1 VDAGLRCPQDISVV
15 GFDDITSAAYHTPS
29 LTTIRQPLRRMGEM
43 AAQLLL
49 KRIQNPKEAYPDTV
63 MFEPELMVRETTAPL
78 RHKPTSKK
86 SRLH

>member
-1 VDAGLRCPQDISVV
+1 VV

-29 LTTIRQPLRRMGEM
+29 LTTIRQPLKRMGEM

-63 MFEPELMVRETTAPL
+63 MFEPELMIRESTAPVG
-78 RHKPTSKK
+78 RKSAKRSKV
-86 SRLH
+86 